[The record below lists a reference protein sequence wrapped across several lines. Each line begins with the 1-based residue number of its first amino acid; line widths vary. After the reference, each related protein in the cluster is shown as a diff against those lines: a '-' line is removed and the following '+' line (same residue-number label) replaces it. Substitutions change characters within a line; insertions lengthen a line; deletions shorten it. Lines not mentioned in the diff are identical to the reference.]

1 METLS
6 RAESRRLYSWWWDSH
21 ISPKLSKWLQD
32 NLTDMDNKIKAMIRL
47 IEEDADSFAQRAEMY
62 YKKRPE
68 LLKLLEE
75 FYRAYRALA
84 ERYDHVTGALRQAHR
99 TIVKAFP
106 NKISDEISDES
117 LYESPAPSSRMN
129 SHPMPPGISDTDDA
143 GLLGDVL
150 CLSLHD
156 DAVKSD
162 EAYSD
167 ESKVDSFEDIMK
179 QLNEIFASTEDE
191 AGPVFAKGS
200 EGNFLDYNFLQDE
213 ISRLSMENQELK
225 KQMYSESSRADK
237 SENDV
242 RCLKEI
248 CSNEKSEKQDV
259 LVRYQE
265 STERLT
271 YLEHEISHAEAELKK
286 LNSVIM
292 TDASSLNSAEEQSF
306 ALGKANQSLR
316 SELDI
321 LKLKIRDQKENL
333 DRKAQELEILNVS
346 LQNEQQRNLK
356 AEIACQSMKQQHTD
370 AQEEMK
376 QMELVIESGVEK
388 LKDVKE
394 EFEKLREENDIL
406 RQHELSSALKIVTLQ
421 DVIVSLVDLRRK
433 LEDENDLHIEEKEA
447 LQLELHCLIND
458 KYDLEGKYHVLTE
471 VIQEVNLSLQSL
483 QVLMKD
489 LRQRNIE
496 LEDPIKMNQTAHYP
510 NPRNLNHMQ
519 WLSEKNVALEASL
532 FDADDELH
540 SLRMKMKELEESAHH
555 LRHRISVHQAEKFA
569 LVAHKEA
576 SAQDME
582 KFLKKNAPLESSISD
597 MDLELAGF
605 AEKLEDV
612 EELCKHFH
620 NEKFCLIS
628 EKSDPLS
635 QVPSI
640 KKNLK
645 NLECRYYELED
656 RCSTMEKDRDSK
668 LHLVAEL
675 QELLQLKKEKQN
687 TFSQSCKSQLSALKD
702 QMHLLEEECRRREE
716 DFDME
721 QIKSMNTQIEIFIL
735 QRCLC
740 EMKDEN
746 LFLSVKCHKDVEALR
761 NTERHILEL
770 ESECLS
776 QEQKMK
782 YLIDNNEKIREWVQL
797 LMQSLKLDLRYV
809 SLEDIENGIVLQVA
823 LREIKQMVNAISDAQ
838 DEKQHLLLENSFV
851 LTLLEHFEK
860 YAADLRAEKTTL
872 DEESSA
878 RFQEYMM
885 LRNKHDEVLVMN
897 EKLKEEIH
905 ISNQSEVTLKTETDL
920 LVRQLMYSQEVHQA
934 LQIEVSKLVEEN
946 DLILK
951 KLLDLSQEKLKLE
964 EEDNVMLTEVL
975 AMDYLSVIF
984 KSLNSER
991 ECEITLLSNQRA
1003 LLYELTINL
1012 EQNIYLLE
1020 AEITN
1025 LRVPLNNLNGCRSS
1039 QTSVEGSHS
1048 LQADHRYLKLDDCET
1063 EHLEMEKKI
1072 LLDDCAAL
1080 LHDNL
1085 FESINATVC
1094 KEKVLELIQSYEDLE
1109 SNAILQ
1115 REVVEEITLRNI
1127 PADELEK
1134 KIQVLE
1140 EENNELSADLSAHEL
1155 FLGLLWD
1162 DIVVLE
1168 ELTFSLT
1175 KQHSTPTNLKEEV
1188 CQLEFYPRTGSNR
1201 EASPD
1206 DNASTPMRL
1215 HDLHERVKVLQEVL
1229 INTGSMIEL
1238 ERFDSHASLEAAWKE
1253 IEGLKLKGNQKPDKS
1268 SSKSKCKRNPKD
1280 IQLDIVFSPSSR
1292 RGNKILSRGQKDGKN
1307 SATDQT
1313 FEVWKTGYGIEKE
1326 MGRSMLLME
1335 NYTTYYQGDEEEEK
1349 CTSIELVTE
1358 NDSVVDKQE
1367 LPRELAPRQEWNRRV
1382 IKRLC
1387 SDAQRLSVLQANL
1400 QELHKSAETS
1410 EKINNL
1416 PPSEISSIKDQLK
1429 DADESL
1435 SQLID
1440 VNSELKS
1447 NVENLSASPLDQIDE
1462 WDIQSRRRKQIS
1474 DWARKASEK
1483 IGRLEFEMPKIEYSL
1498 CKFDKGHM
1506 NKRVRVKRR
1515 TGIRLQEYIYGRR
1528 NSRRQKEV
1536 PSCGCMMVTSTSD

>member
-6 RAESRRLYSWWWDSH
+6 RTESRRLYSWWWDSH

-32 NLTDMDNKIKAMIRL
+32 NLADMDNKIKAMIRL

-84 ERYDHVTGALRQAHR
+84 ERYDHATGALRQAHR
-99 TIVKAFP
+99 AIVKVKAFP
-106 NKISDEISDES
+106 NQVSDEVSDES
-117 LYESPAPSSRMN
+117 LYESRMN
-129 SHPMPPGISDTDDA
+129 SHQMPPGISDTDGA
-143 GLLGDVL
+143 GLLGDLL

-156 DAVKSD
+156 DT
-162 EAYSD
+162 D
-167 ESKVDSFEDIMK
+167 ESKVDSFEDILK
-179 QLNEIFASTEDE
+179 QFNEIFASTED
-191 AGPVFAKGS
+191 

-225 KQMYSESSRADK
+225 KQISS
-237 SENDV
+237 
-242 RCLKEI
+242 
-248 CSNEKSEKQDV
+248 
-259 LVRYQE
+259 
-265 STERLT
+265 
-271 YLEHEISHAEAELKK
+271 
-286 LNSVIM
+286 
-292 TDASSLNSAEEQSF
+292 EEQSF
-306 ALGKANQSLR
+306 ALGKANQSLQ
-316 SELDI
+316 SELD
-321 LKLKIRDQKENL
+321 LGKLKIRDQKENL
-333 DRKAQELEILNVS
+333 DRKVQQLEILNAS
-346 LQNEQQRNLK
+346 LQNERQRNLK
-356 AEIACQSMKQQHTD
+356 AEIACQSMKQQHAD
-370 AQEEMK
+370 AQKEMK
-376 QMELVIESGVEK
+376 QLELVIESGVEK

-394 EFEKLREENDIL
+394 ELEELREENDIL
-406 RQHELSSALKIVTLQ
+406 RQCELSSALKTVTLQ

-433 LEDENDLHIEEKEA
+433 LEDENDLHMEEKEA
-447 LQLELHCLIND
+447 LQL
-458 KYDLEGKYHVLTE
+458 DLEGKYHVLTE
-471 VIQEVNLSLQSL
+471 EIQEVNLSLQSL

-496 LEDPIKMNQTAHYP
+496 LEDPIKINQTAHYP
-510 NPRNLNHMQ
+510 NLGNLNHMQ
-519 WLSEKNVALEASL
+519 WLSVRNAALEASFL
-532 FDADDELH
+532 DADDELD

-555 LRHRISVHQAEKFA
+555 LRHRISVHQAEKLA

-582 KFLKKNAPLESSISD
+582 KFLKKNAPLGSSISD

-605 AEKLEDV
+605 TERLEDV
-612 EELCKHFH
+612 EELCKRFH

-656 RCSTMEKDRDSK
+656 RCSTMEKERDSK
-668 LHLVAEL
+668 LHHVAEL
-675 QELLQLKKEKQN
+675 QELLQLKKEKQD
-687 TFSQSCKSQLSALKD
+687 TFSQPCKSQLSALKD
-702 QMHLLEEECRRREE
+702 QVHLLEEERWRREE

-721 QIKSMNTQIEIFIL
+721 QIKIMDTQIEIFVL

-740 EMKDEN
+740 QMKDEN
-746 LFLSVKCHKDVEALR
+746 LFLSVKSQKDAEALR
-761 NTERHILEL
+761 NTERHILKL

-797 LMQSLKLDLRYV
+797 LMQSLKLDLQYV

-823 LREIKQMVNAISDAQ
+823 SREIKQMVNAISDAQ

-860 YAADLRAEKTTL
+860 YAADLRAEKTAL
-872 DEESSA
+872 DEESRA

-885 LRNKHDEVLVMN
+885 LRNKHDELLVMN
-897 EKLKEEIH
+897 EKLKEEIQ
-905 ISNQSEVTLKTETDL
+905 ISNQSEVTLKAETDL
-920 LVRQLMYSQEVHQA
+920 LFRQLMYSQEVHQA

-946 DLILK
+946 KLISK
-951 KLLDLSQEKLKLE
+951 KLLDLSQEKVKLE
-964 EEDNVMLTEVL
+964 EEDIVMLTEVL
-975 AMDYLSVIF
+975 AMDCLSVIY
-984 KSLNSER
+984 KNLNSER
-991 ECEITLLSNQRA
+991 EHEITLLSNERA
-1003 LLYELTINL
+1003 LVYELAINL

-1039 QTSVEGSHS
+1039 QTSAEGSHL

-1063 EHLEMEKKI
+1063 KHIEMENKI
-1072 LLDDCAAL
+1072 LLDDCASL

-1094 KEKVLELIQSYEDLE
+1094 KEKVLELIKAYGDLE

-1127 PADELEK
+1127 PVEELEI
-1134 KIQVLE
+1134 KIRVLE
-1140 EENNELSADLSAHEL
+1140 EENNELRADLSAHEL

-1162 DIVVLE
+1162 DIIVLE
-1168 ELTFSLT
+1168 ELSFSLT
-1175 KQHSTPTNLKEEV
+1175 KRYSTSTNLKEEV
-1188 CQLEFYPRTGSNR
+1188 GQLEFYHLRTGSNR

-1215 HDLHERVKVLQEVL
+1215 HDLHEKVKVLQEVL
-1229 INTGSMIEL
+1229 INAGSMIEL
-1238 ERFDSHASLEAAWKE
+1238 ERFDSQASLEAAWKE

-1268 SSKSKCKRNPKD
+1268 WSKSKCKSNPKD
-1280 IQLDIVFSPSSR
+1280 IQLDIIFSPSR
-1292 RGNKILSRGQKDGKN
+1292 CGKKFLSRGQKDRKN
-1307 SATDQT
+1307 NATDQT
-1313 FEVWKTGYGIEKE
+1313 FEVWKTGGGYGYEEK
-1326 MGRSMLLME
+1326 
-1335 NYTTYYQGDEEEEK
+1335 EK

-1358 NDSVVDKQE
+1358 NDSGVDKQE
-1367 LPRELAPRQEWNRRV
+1367 LPHELAPHQEWNRRV

-1400 QELHKSAETS
+1400 QELHKRTETS
-1410 EKINNL
+1410 EKIRNL
-1416 PPSEISSIKDQLK
+1416 PLSEISSIKDQLK
-1429 DADESL
+1429 DADESV

-1462 WDIQSRRRKQIS
+1462 WDIESKRRKQIS

-1483 IGRLEFEMPKIEYSL
+1483 IGRLEFEMLKIEYSL
-1498 CKFDKGHM
+1498 CKFGKGHM

-1515 TGIRLQEYIYGRR
+1515 SGGIRLQEYIYGRR
-1528 NSRRQKEV
+1528 NSRRQKEA
-1536 PSCGCMMVTSTSD
+1536 PSCGCMMATSTSD